1 MGVGKERGERVNG
14 QKDRQTEMGHIERTW
29 GGEGGAKQERRAYNN
44 VLMQAAYTIYMC
56 NCTTSTMS
64 TYLGILSAVIG

>member
-29 GGEGGAKQERRAYNN
+29 GGGRGEPNKKEEH
-44 VLMQAAYTIYMC
+44 II
-56 NCTTSTMS
+56 MS
-64 TYLGILSAVIG
+64 